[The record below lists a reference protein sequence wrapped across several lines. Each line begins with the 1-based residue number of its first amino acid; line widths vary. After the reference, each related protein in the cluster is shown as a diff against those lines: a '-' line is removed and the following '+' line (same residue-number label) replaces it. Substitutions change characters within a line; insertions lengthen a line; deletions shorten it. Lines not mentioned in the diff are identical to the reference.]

1 MGYFVESNVIIE
13 HESLILVKERWEIL
27 TLNFRNGISIKFAFC
42 THFSITGVL
51 NESKTLKHNYHFFF
65 LKLWLNIHQLDSN
78 KQGVCDNDSN
88 AEMLGDFNQA
98 F

>member
-1 MGYFVESNVIIE
+1 MVFQSN
-13 HESLILVKERWEIL
+13 SLFALTVLLLVFSMNQKP
-27 TLNFRNGISIKFAFC
+27 LNTIA
-42 THFSITGVL
+42 T
-51 NESKTLKHNYHFFF
+51 FFK
-65 LKLWLNIHQLDSN
+65 KLWLNIHKLDSN

>member
-1 MGYFVESNVIIE
+1 MNQ
-13 HESLILVKERWEIL
+13 KP
-27 TLNFRNGISIKFAFC
+27 LNTIATF
-42 THFSITGVL
+42 
-51 NESKTLKHNYHFFF
+51 LK
-65 LKLWLNIHQLDSN
+65 KLWLNIHQLDSN

>member
-1 MGYFVESNVIIE
+1 MVSHSN
-13 HESLILVKERWEIL
+13 SLFALTVLLLVFSMNQKP
-27 TLNFRNGISIKFAFC
+27 LNTIA
-42 THFSITGVL
+42 T
-51 NESKTLKHNYHFFF
+51 FFK
-65 LKLWLNIHQLDSN
+65 KLWLNIHQLDSN

>member
-1 MGYFVESNVIIE
+1 MNQ
-13 HESLILVKERWEIL
+13 KP
-27 TLNFRNGISIKFAFC
+27 LNTIA
-42 THFSITGVL
+42 T
-51 NESKTLKHNYHFFF
+51 FFK
-65 LKLWLNIHQLDSN
+65 KLWLNIHQLDSN